1 MKKFLAILLAL
12 TLCFSCVAF
21 AEEAATEAPAEEA
34 AEPTT
39 IADSTPL
46 NTLTVGV
53 TEMNGDFINGFGNS
67 AYDAYIKTMLHDF
80 CYTVEVTGEGEL
92 VINPQVVKE
101 HTAESDEAGNKVYT
115 FTLCDDLKWSDGTP
129 ITAADYVGTL
139 LWQASDEWVTAG
151 ASSSTG
157 LGLLGYSDYLSGKA
171 DAFAGVKLIDE
182 HTFSVTI
189 DAAELPYF
197 FELSYAQVGPIP
209 MAVYAPGCEIVSD
222 ENGSSFGDY
231 DILTAMNNVAATE
244 RFAPTISCG
253 PYKFISYENSTVTLE
268 ANEYFKGDLD
278 GNKPTL
284 KYVVQKVV
292 PNDTDVDSVI
302 AGSIDMVTGVIEGKK
317 IEAAKADANTTFH
330 SYLRNGYGYL
340 AMHCDWGPT
349 ADPNVRWALA
359 YLLDRNAVVD
369 YVLEGYGGIVHAE
382 YGYAQ
387 WMYDYAGDELED
399 ELTAFNL
406 NIEKA
411 NELLDQT
418 EWKFEAD
425 GTTPF
430 DASKAT
436 ADGSYMRYNDKGE
449 MLTINHM
456 GTEDNTVTDII
467 EIQYK
472 ANAPLAGV
480 NFIVTKS
487 DFSALLDNFY
497 YSYELG
503 DDRKY
508 NTFNLATSF
517 AATFDPYTSSWH
529 SDKFGTWENPCQVN
543 DPELDEIIMK
553 MRSVDP
559 SDKDTFVDYWLQ
571 YEKRW
576 QEILPQIPLY
586 SNEYFDIFNN
596 TVTGVETTPFYNY
609 ANVICKIGKI
619 TPEEAAAAAEATEA
633 PAE

>member
-12 TLCFSCVAF
+12 TLCFGCVAF
-21 AEEAATEAPAEEA
+21 AEEG
-34 AEPTT
+34 T
-39 IADSTPL
+39 ISDSTAL

-53 TEMNGDFINGFGNS
+53 TEMNGDFIDGFGNS
-67 AYDAYIKTMLHDF
+67 SYDAFIKTMLHEF
-80 CYTVEVTGEGEL
+80 CYTVETTAEGEL
-92 VINPQVVKE
+92 VINPQIVAE
-101 HTAESDEAGNKVYT
+101 YTAEPDEDGNKVYT
-115 FTLCDDLKWSDGTP
+115 FTLCDDLKWSDGSS
-129 ITAADYVGTL
+129 ITASDYVGAL
-139 LWQASDEWVTAG
+139 LWKASDEWITAG
-151 ASSSTG
+151 ASSSVG
-157 LGLLGYSDYLSGKA
+157 LGLLGYKDYLAGET
-171 DAFAGVKLIDE
+171 DVFAGVKLIDE
-182 HTFSVTI
+182 LTFSMTI

-197 FELSYAQVGPIP
+197 YETAYVQAGPIP

-244 RFAPTISCG
+244 RFAPSISCG
-253 PYKFISYENSTVTLE
+253 PYKFISFENSTVTLE

-278 GNKPTL
+278 GDKPSV
-284 KYVVQKVV
+284 KYIVQKVV

-302 AGSIDMVTGVIEGKK
+302 AGSIDLVTGVIEGKK
-317 IEAAKADANTTFH
+317 IEAAKADPNTNLN

-340 AMHCDWGPT
+340 TMCCDWGVT
-349 ADPNVRWALA
+349 ADPNVRWALG
-359 YLLDRNAVVD
+359 YLIDRNTVID
-369 YVLEGYGGIVHAE
+369 YVLEGYGGMVHAE

-387 WMYDYAGDELED
+387 WMYEYAGDELEE

-418 EWKFEAD
+418 EWKYESD

-430 DASKAT
+430 DASKAN
-436 ADGSYMRYNDKGE
+436 ADGTYMRYNDKGE
-449 MLTINHM
+449 MLTINHL
-456 GTEDNTVTDII
+456 GTDENPVTDII

-480 NFIVTKS
+480 NFVVTKG
-487 DFSALLDNFY
+487 DFAALLDNY
-497 YSYELG
+497 QNGYQMG

-517 AATFDPYTSSWH
+517 DAVFDPYTSSWH
-529 SDKFGTWENPCQVN
+529 SDYCGTWINACQLS

-553 MRSVDP
+553 MRSVEPGDN
-559 SDKDTFVDYWLQ
+559 DTFVDYWLQ
-571 YEKRW
+571 YELRW
-576 QEILPQIPLY
+576 QELLPQIPLY
-586 SNEYFDIFNN
+586 SNEYFDIFSN

-619 TPEEAAAAAEATEA
+619 SADEAAAAAEADE
-633 PAE
+633 